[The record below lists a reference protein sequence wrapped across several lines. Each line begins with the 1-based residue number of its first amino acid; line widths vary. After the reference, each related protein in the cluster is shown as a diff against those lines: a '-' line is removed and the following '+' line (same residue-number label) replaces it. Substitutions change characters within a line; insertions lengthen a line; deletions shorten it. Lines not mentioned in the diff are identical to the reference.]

1 MNRLDGKVAFLS
13 GAARGIGGEAAKLM
27 ASVGARV
34 AIGDVLEERGR
45 QTVKEIEAAGGQAM
59 FVPLDGTQE
68 ASWSGAIEATVQKFG
83 GLDILVN
90 NAGIF
95 VGKGVE
101 DASME
106 EWHKLVAVNL
116 TGVVLGTRIA
126 LPHLKTSGAKS
137 AHGSAIVNLA
147 SVAGLVGSQL
157 DPLYSLTKGGV
168 TLFTKSTA
176 LEFGRKGYRIRVNSI
191 HPGVI
196 DTDMGQQTFT
206 MRARALGSND
216 TEATRKTSL
225 TMHPIGRL
233 GVAEDI
239 AKGIVFLASDD
250 AGFMTGSGLV
260 VDGGYT
266 AQ

>member
-1 MNRLDGKVAFLS
+1 MNRLDGKVALLS
-13 GAARGIGGEAAKLM
+13 GAARGIGGATATLM
-27 ASVGARV
+27 ASVGAKV
-34 AIGDVLEERGR
+34 VIGDVLEERGR
-45 QTVKEIEAAGGQAM
+45 QTVREIEAAGGKAA
-59 FVPLDGTQE
+59 FVPLDVTQE
-68 ASWSGAIEATVQKFG
+68 ASWQAALDATVKQYG

-106 EWHKLVAVNL
+106 DWHRLVAVNL
-116 TGVVLGTRIA
+116 TGVVLGTRAA
-126 LPHLKTSGAKS
+126 LPHLKARAKDS
-137 AHGSAIVNLA
+137 PHGSAIVNLA
-147 SVAGLVGSQL
+147 SVAGLVGSQI

-196 DTDMGQQTFT
+196 DTDMGQQTFA
-206 MRARALGSND
+206 MRAQALGTND
-216 TEATRKTSL
+216 TEATRKLSTS
-225 TMHPIGRL
+225 MHPIGRL
-233 GVAEDI
+233 GVADDI

-250 AGFMTGSGLV
+250 SGFMTGAGLV

>member
-13 GAARGIGGEAAKLM
+13 GAARGIGGAAAALM
-27 ASVGARV
+27 ASVGAKV
-34 AIGDVLEERGR
+34 VIGDVLEERGR
-45 QTVKEIEAAGGQAM
+45 QTVREIEAAGGQAT
-59 FVPLDGTQE
+59 FVPLDVTQE
-68 ASWSGAIEATVQKFG
+68 ASWKAALDTTVKQYG

-101 DASME
+101 DASMDD
-106 EWHKLVAVNL
+106 WYRLVAVNL
-116 TGVVLGTRIA
+116 TGVVLGTRVA
-126 LPHLKTSGAKS
+126 LPHLKARAAGSP
-137 AHGSAIVNLA
+137 HGSAIVNLA

-196 DTDMGQQTFT
+196 DTDMGQQTFA
-206 MRARALGSND
+206 MRAQALGTND
-216 TEATRKTSL
+216 TEATRKVSTS
-225 TMHPIGRL
+225 MHPIGRL
-233 GVAEDI
+233 GLAEDI

-250 AGFMTGSGLV
+250 AGFMTGAGLV